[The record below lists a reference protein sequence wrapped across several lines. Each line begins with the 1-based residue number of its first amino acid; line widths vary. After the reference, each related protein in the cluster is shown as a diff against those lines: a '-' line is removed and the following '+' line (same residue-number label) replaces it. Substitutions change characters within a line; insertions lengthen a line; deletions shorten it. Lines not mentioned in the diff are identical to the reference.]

1 MIKCVHCL
9 QELAKKTKDHVF
21 PSSWY
26 PDSTPTSVQR
36 WTVPSCLCCNGTY
49 GALEKELFI
58 RLAICVDPTK
68 AEASGISKKA
78 LRSLGIGVK
87 DATSGESAHRE
98 SLRKRIMAE
107 THPLAQAGDLTLLPG
122 VGPHSGFKLEEQ
134 RVIEIPYELMHCV
147 CGKVLRGCEYKMGN
161 KRYIEEPYRL
171 EIHFAHDGEVK
182 GVTATCESIPAF
194 TLGPGFEVRRAQTPP
209 NEPYATFYRVMI
221 WGTIKIYATVG
232 RDEDLAAP
240 LT

>member
-1 MIKCVHCL
+1 
-9 QELAKKTKDHVF
+9 
-21 PSSWY
+21 
-26 PDSTPTSVQR
+26 
-36 WTVPSCLCCNGTY
+36 
-49 GALEKELFI
+49 LEKELFI

-87 DATSGESAHRE
+87 NAACEESVHRE
-98 SLRKRIMAE
+98 ALRKRIMAE
-107 THPLAQAGDLTLLPG
+107 TQPLAQAGDLPLLPG
-122 VGPHSGFKLEEQ
+122 VGPHPGFKVEEQ
-134 RVIEIPYELMHCV
+134 RAIEIPYELMHSV
-147 CGKVLRGCEYKMGN
+147 CGKVLRGCEYKMGK

-171 EIHFAHDGEVK
+171 EIYFAHDDDVK
-182 GVTATCESIPAF
+182 DVTATCESIPAF

-209 NEPYATFYRVMI
+209 NEPYAAFYRVMI

-232 RDEDLAAP
+232 TDEDLAPP